1 MQAIS
6 EATTAGVNV
15 DEGNPQQVLWGKFA
29 FSVALSRRE
38 RWRQILRQICF
49 FRRFIYDKYHP
60 EVPFFTFRCKP
71 FLKPLQQ
78 ESMLTKAIHNRY
90 CEANLLFPSLYLE
103 EKGEDKFWGKFAFSV
118 ALSTIS
124 TTQKCHSLLLDASHF
139 WSHYS
144 RSQCWRR
151 QSTTGIVRQIC
162 FFRRFIYD
170 NYHPEVLHDCKIH
183 V

>member
-1 MQAIS
+1 MCIDTRLKLALQFTIALR
-6 EATTAGVNV
+6 
-15 DEGNPQQVLWGKFA
+15 NPNWICQTGCCKKGK
-29 FSVALSRRE
+29 
-38 RWRQILRQICF
+38 
-49 FRRFIYDKYHP
+49 
-60 EVPFFTFRCKP
+60 
-71 FLKPLQQ
+71 
-78 ESMLTKAIHNRY
+78 
-90 CEANLLFPSLYLE
+90 

-151 QSTTGIVRQIC
+151 QSTTGIVGQIC

-170 NYHPEVLHDCKIH
+170 KYHPEVPFFTFRCKPFLKPLQQESMLTKAIH
-183 V
+183 NRYCGANLLFPSLYLR